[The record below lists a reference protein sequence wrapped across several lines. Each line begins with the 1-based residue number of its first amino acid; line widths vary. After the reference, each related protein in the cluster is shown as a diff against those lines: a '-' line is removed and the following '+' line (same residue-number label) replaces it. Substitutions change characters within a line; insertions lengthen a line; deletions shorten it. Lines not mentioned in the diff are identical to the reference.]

1 MVSLPGKR
9 TSGSVSTLTELLMK
23 STFENASDSETM
35 HGQMILVL
43 YLLQKNQGLPGNFVS
58 TQ

>member
-1 MVSLPGKR
+1 
-9 TSGSVSTLTELLMK
+9 MK
-23 STFENASDSETM
+23 PTFKNASDGEPM

-43 YLLQKNQGLPGNFVS
+43 YLLQKNQGFPWNFVS